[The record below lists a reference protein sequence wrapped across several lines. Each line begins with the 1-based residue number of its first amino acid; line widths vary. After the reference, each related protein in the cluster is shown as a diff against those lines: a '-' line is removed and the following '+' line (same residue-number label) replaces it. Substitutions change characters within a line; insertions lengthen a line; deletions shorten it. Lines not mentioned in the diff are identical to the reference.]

1 MERKRMV
8 RIFETARE
16 AGPYDEFPVLLP
28 GIDPQLHLSRNRDP
42 QPFYLIC
49 EQDTVLVQMSGE
61 AAVHFKEGPVL
72 YHTMEPGDFV
82 YVPGGTPHRI
92 VPRTES
98 IQVRY
103 KAERPGLEGVA
114 WYCETCGDEVWREE
128 WDTAE
133 ELPQEG
139 YWRAC
144 EAFNGDVGLRRCGGC
159 GAEHAPVDLTGVRWP
174 EIAAAL
180 RAETPRADGSAPS

>member
-8 RIFETARE
+8 RLFEAARE

-28 GIDPQLHLSRNRDP
+28 GIDPQLHLSRNARP
-42 QPFYLIC
+42 QPFFLIC

-61 AAVHFKEGPVL
+61 ATVEFKDAPVL
-72 YHTMEPGDFV
+72 YHTAEPGDFV

-92 VPRTES
+92 VPTTES
-98 IQVRY
+98 IHVRY
-103 KAERPGLEGVA
+103 KAARPGLEGVA
-114 WYCETCGDEVWREE
+114 WYCPACGAELWREE
-128 WDTAE
+128 WHVAD
-133 ELPQEG
+133 ELPQAA

-144 EAFNGDVGLRRCGGC
+144 QQFNAAPDLRRCAQC
-159 GAEHAPVDLTGVRWP
+159 GAEHAPVDLTGIRWP

-180 RAETPRADGSAPS
+180 SQPS

>member
-1 MERKRMV
+1 VERKRMV
-8 RIFETARE
+8 RIFQDARE

-28 GIDPQLHLSRNRDP
+28 GIDPQLHLSRNDRP
-42 QPFYLIC
+42 QPFFLIC
-49 EQDTVLVQMSGE
+49 SKDTVLVQMAGD
-61 AAVHFKEGPVL
+61 AVVEFKDGPVL
-72 YHTMEPGDFV
+72 YHAAEPGDFV
-82 YVPGGTPHRI
+82 YVPAGTPHRI

-98 IQVRY
+98 IHVRY
-103 KAERPGLEGVA
+103 KADQPGLEGVA
-114 WYCETCGDEVWREE
+114 WYCPQCQGELWREE

-144 EAFNGDVGLRRCGGC
+144 QAFNASAAQRTCGGC
-159 GAEHAPVDLTGVRWP
+159 GAEHPPLDLAGIRWP

-180 RAETPRADGSAPS
+180 RAGASSSQPS

>member
-8 RIFETARE
+8 RIFQEARE

-28 GIDPQLHLSRNRDP
+28 GIDPQLHLSRNDRP
-42 QPFYLIC
+42 QPFFLVC
-49 EQDTVLVQMSGE
+49 EQDTVLVQMAGE
-61 AAVHFKEGPVL
+61 ATIEFKDAPVL
-72 YHTMEPGDFV
+72 YHAVEPGDFV
-82 YVPGGTPHRI
+82 YVPAGTPHRI

-103 KAERPGLEGVA
+103 KADKPGLEGVA
-114 WYCETCGDEVWREE
+114 WYCEECQAELWRVE
-128 WDTAE
+128 WDTAD

-144 EAFNGDVGLRRCGGC
+144 MMFNATPGQRTCAQC
-159 GAEHAPVDLTGVRWP
+159 GAEHPRLDLTGIRWP
-174 EIAAAL
+174 EIAATL
-180 RAETPRADGSAPS
+180 RSG